1 MSKSLWYFDSW
12 PATEV
17 PEMRT
22 KERNSGRKPVDP
34 GGGLAVTAEALYRE
48 DSGLRNGGPQE
59 RLQEYW
65 KVHREK
71 HE

>member
-1 MSKSLWYFDSW
+1 
-12 PATEV
+12 
-17 PEMRT
+17 MRT

-48 DSGLRNGGPQE
+48 DSGLWNGGPQE